1 MPPCAGDILP
11 AMLDDTSLYAPSL
24 YALSL
29 HALASIIE
37 SVSGYNVID
46 TDKSGPSVGYR
57 LNKVETIPT
66 LTAEQHQ
73 RGETEP

>member
-11 AMLDDTSLYAPSL
+11 AMLDDTSLYALSL
-24 YALSL
+24 Y
-29 HALASIIE
+29 ALASIIE
-37 SVSGYNVID
+37 SVSDSNVID

-73 RGETEP
+73 RGEIEP